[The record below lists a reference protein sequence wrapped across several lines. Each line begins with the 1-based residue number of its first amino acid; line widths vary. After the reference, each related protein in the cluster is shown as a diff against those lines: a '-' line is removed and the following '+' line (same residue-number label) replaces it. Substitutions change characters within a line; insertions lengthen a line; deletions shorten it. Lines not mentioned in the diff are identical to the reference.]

1 MDLPSPPGIF
11 CAIYGAPSTEAVA
24 VSTVRVSRLESKFE
38 SVAVDSRAAEGA
50 DELASMFKPTS
61 SVSFERS
68 SGDLD
73 LLVNT
78 LTAGINK
85 YVFHKKKGHRFIFR
99 SFFNFSQRFTK
110 FYVMLC

>member
-11 CAIYGAPSTEAVA
+11 CAIYGAPSTEAVV
-24 VSTVRVSRLESKFE
+24 VSIVRVSRLESKFE
-38 SVAVDSRAAEGA
+38 SVTVDSRAAEDA
-50 DELASMFKPTS
+50 DELASMFNKPTS
-61 SVSFERS
+61 SVGVGRS

-85 YVFHKKKGHRFIFR
+85 YVSHKKKGHRLISR
-99 SFFNFSQRFTK
+99 SFFK
-110 FYVMLC
+110 F